1 MKSTRALV
9 APALLALALT
19 GSAPALPALAGA
31 DAADAGTSRVSASHA
46 DEHCDEEVSA
56 TARSTGKGGKVKD
69 PHTLSQAQVD
79 IREDAFQDALVD
91 KGLRLSPTGKVA
103 AKGKPGTA
111 QFASTNIPVYF
122 HVITDGTNGKLTST
136 QISAQVKVLNDAYA
150 GSGFSFTLAG
160 TDTTVNSTWYNG
172 LDHGSTAE
180 SQMKS
185 ALRKGGKNALN
196 VYSADLAGG
205 LLGWA
210 TFPTRNIGSNDGVVI
225 LDGSVPGGNAAPY
238 NLGDTGTH
246 EVGHWLGL
254 YHTFQGGCQD
264 GDYVADTPAEAQP
277 ASGCPTGADT
287 CPAKPGLDPIRN
299 FMDYSD
305 DACMDHFTANQVTR
319 MQNQWV
325 TYRAS

>member
-31 DAADAGTSRVSASHA
+31 DA
-46 DEHCDEEVSA
+46 
-56 TARSTGKGGKVKD
+56 D

-136 QISAQVKVLNDAYA
+136 QISSQVKVLNDAYA

-160 TDTTVNSTWYNG
+160 TDTTVNSAWYNG

-196 VYSADLAGG
+196 IYSADLAGG